1 MCQLWAGGEAERQ
14 PSSES
19 IKWVLG
25 TFRWGWWI
33 SAQPAGSPMAGSP
46 MAPVPPRPCM
56 LGQWLRHTSHKA
68 VASGGLE
75 LRLSIPIPKRDLR
88 GVCGLLPKCPCSC
101 PQLSCSP
108 HCLLQRQP
116 QAGHGDAGG
125 LSEGRSKCRLVALC
139 PRELRLL
146 V

>member
-1 MCQLWAGGEAERQ
+1 MCQFWAEGKVKRQ

-19 IKWVLG
+19 IKGALSP
-25 TFRWGWWI
+25 FLWGWWV
-33 SAQPAGSPMAGSP
+33 SAQPAGSPMA
-46 MAPVPPRPCM
+46 PVPTALLHAGVVAAAHLPQSGS
-56 LGQWLRHTSHKA
+56 LGGALSSDAPFLPKKVPW
-68 VASGGLE
+68 GG
-75 LRLSIPIPKRDLR
+75 
-88 GVCGLLPKCPCSC
+88 CGLLPRCPHGC
-101 PQLSCSP
+101 PWLSCSP

-125 LSEGRSKCRLVALC
+125 LPEGRSKCLPVALC